1 MEKPWKDWEGQIING
16 EYQLER
22 FLGGSDRAG
31 VFLTEHGP
39 RKAAIKLMPVD
50 PGGDASTT
58 ERELARLNT
67 AAKLSHPHLL
77 PILKTGRAKLDDLE
91 LLFVVM
97 EYAEEDLGQIL
108 PSRALTPGEASDLLD
123 PTLEALAYL
132 RDAGFVHG
140 RLKPANIMAAGDQLK
155 LSSDS
160 ISRIGGPGA
169 TGDSPSEYDAPE
181 IARGER
187 LAASDVWS
195 LGVVLVKA
203 LTQHFP
209 VWEANKEGEP
219 ILVEHLP
226 APFGDIVRLC
236 LHHDPPARR
245 SAAELAAR
253 LRQPVTPLPA
263 TPQPKKEA
271 TPLQQAARAPRKT
284 VPERASQP
292 AKRQSKVGPYV
303 GVAVVLVVVGILTV
317 PRLFRGSSDDS
328 QAAYSSERESANAQ
342 PQQAKRAT
350 ANSAIA
356 RSVEKRANVQPER
369 DTTSVRA
376 AKPEGI
382 FSAPDPA
389 LTPSREKAT
398 RRGLAAGQVAEQV
411 LPEVP
416 PSARHTIRGKISV
429 GVRVSVDS
437 SGKVTDAELESP
449 GPSKYFA
456 RLALE
461 AAQRWKFDPPK
472 MDGRSVLSDWVL
484 HFAFTGSGTKVVP
497 VEAAP

>member
-1 MEKPWKDWEGQIING
+1 MEKPWTDWEGQVING
-16 EYQLER
+16 EYHLER

-31 VFLTEHGP
+31 VFLTEQGP
-39 RKAAIKLMPVD
+39 RKAAIKLMPVE
-50 PGGDASTT
+50 PNGDSSAT
-58 ERELARLNT
+58 ERELARLNA

-77 PILKTGRAKLDDLE
+77 PILKTGRAKLDNLE

-97 EYAEEDLGQIL
+97 QYAEEDLAQIL
-108 PSRALTPGEASDLLD
+108 PSRALTAGEAGDLLD

-132 RDAGFVHG
+132 RDEGFVHG
-140 RLKPANIMAAGDQLK
+140 RLKPANIMAVGDQLK

-160 ISRIGGPGA
+160 ISRIGEPSA
-169 TGDSPSEYDAPE
+169 TDDGPSEYDAPE
-181 IARGER
+181 MARGER
-187 LAASDVWS
+187 LPASDVWS

-203 LTQHFP
+203 LTQRFP
-209 VWEANKEGEP
+209 VWETNKEGEP

-236 LHHDPPARR
+236 LRHDPRARR

-263 TPQPKKEA
+263 MPPPKEA
-271 TPLQQAARAPRKT
+271 TPLRQAAPARGKA
-284 VPERASQP
+284 VPKQASQP

-303 GVAVVLVVVGILTV
+303 AVAVVLVVVGILTV

-328 QAAYSSERESANAQ
+328 QAASSSEQESAAAQPRRAKPATVNSAIAPSVEKGANAQ
-342 PQQAKRAT
+342 P
-350 ANSAIA
+350 
-356 RSVEKRANVQPER
+356 EGG
-369 DTTSVRA
+369 TTSVA
-376 AKPEGI
+376 AVKPEGV

-389 LTPSREKAT
+389 LAPSREKAS
-398 RRGLAAGQVAEQV
+398 RRGLAAGQVAQQV
-411 LPEVP
+411 LPDVP
-416 PSARHTIRGKISV
+416 PSARRTIRGKISV
-429 GVRVSVDS
+429 GVRISVDS
-437 SGKVTDAELESP
+437 SGKVTDAELDSP

-456 RLALE
+456 HLALE
-461 AAQRWKFDPPK
+461 AAQRWTFDPPK

-484 HFAFTGSGTKVVP
+484 HFEFTGSGTKVVP